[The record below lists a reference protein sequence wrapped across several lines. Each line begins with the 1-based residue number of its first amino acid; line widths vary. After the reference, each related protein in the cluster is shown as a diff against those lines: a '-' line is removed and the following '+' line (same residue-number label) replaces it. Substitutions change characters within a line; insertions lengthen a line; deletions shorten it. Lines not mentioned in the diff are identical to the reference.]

1 MAYSRKATLAYRR
14 DEKFGHKLLT
24 PEERVRLATPF
35 LPAPRKGAASAKVE
49 STSRLGVRRFLK
61 HQLHLLVFTLT
72 HAVFSLYMRIRIAYH
87 AVVYRVCS
95 VLFYHHKTPELIERD
110 VKGLRRLPR
119 HLSVIL
125 SLDEDKKGGDELE
138 QLVNEVADIA
148 AWCTSAG
155 IPQLSIY
162 EKTGILKGYLPQ
174 VHRAISRKLAQYF
187 GSSSSALTV
196 RAPHMPSI
204 DSPPSIRT
212 SRLPD
217 NSGPR
222 HLSVVM
228 LSSEDG
234 RDSIVD
240 LTKTLAE
247 MTQRDKI
254 APSDITIDLVDA
266 ELSESVV
273 NDPDLLILFGPHVE
287 LDGYPPWQ
295 VRLTEIYHLTDNHG
309 VEYHVFYRAL
319 CHFARAQMRF
329 GR

>member
-1 MAYSRKATLAYRR
+1 
-14 DEKFGHKLLT
+14 
-24 PEERVRLATPF
+24 
-35 LPAPRKGAASAKVE
+35 
-49 STSRLGVRRFLK
+49 
-61 HQLHLLVFTLT
+61 
-72 HAVFSLYMRIRIAYH
+72 MRIRIAYH

-162 EKTGILKGYLPQ
+162 EKTGMSTTGDVDPARLGALTRTEKGILKGYLPQ